1 MSYVHLTTS
10 ERVKIETY
18 LELGF
23 SVRKIAGRLG
33 RQPSTISRELKRNPH
48 YDASHANQRYVERKK
63 KCGARTKFT
72 FEKGVRILEK
82 LQETWSPEQ
91 IAGRLFQEEGLSFKT
106 IYRWIY
112 TGLVEADSGL
122 LRQKGKRQK
131 PRETRGRF
139 NVGLPISKRPSDVKG
154 RQTFGHWELDTVVSG
169 RGKSKAC
176 VATFVE
182 RKSRFYLAVP
192 MEDRSAQ
199 SMESAIQVL
208 HRYFPSGTFQTA
220 TTDRGKEFSCHERIR
235 DTLGVPMYFA
245 DPYSSWQRGSNENA
259 NGLLREFFPKGT
271 DFGKVSRSELAQ
283 ALACINGRPRKCL
296 NWKTAYEVFSEEVLH
311 LI

>member
-10 ERVKIETY
+10 ERVKIDTY

-33 RQPSTISRELKRNPH
+33 RQPSTISRELKRNPY
-48 YDASHANQRYVERKK
+48 YDASCADQRYVERKK

-72 FEKGVRILEK
+72 LEKGDRILEK
-82 LQETWSPEQ
+82 LRETWSPEQ

-176 VATFVE
+176 IATFVE

-199 SMESAIQVL
+199 SMESAIQAL
-208 HRYFPSGTFQTA
+208 HLYFPLGTFQTA

-283 ALACINGRPRKCL
+283 ALAWINGRPRKCL
-296 NWKTAYEVFSEEVLH
+296 NWKTAYEVFTEEVLH

>member
-18 LELGF
+18 LELDF
-23 SVRKIAGRLG
+23 SARKIAGRLG

-48 YDASHANQRYVERKK
+48 CDSSHADQRYVERKK

-72 FEKGVRILEK
+72 LEKGVRILEK

-139 NVGLPISKRPSDVKG
+139 TSDYQSVNVQPTSKGVK
-154 RQTFGHWELDTVVSG
+154 
-169 RGKSKAC
+169 
-176 VATFVE
+176 
-182 RKSRFYLAVP
+182 
-192 MEDRSAQ
+192 
-199 SMESAIQVL
+199 
-208 HRYFPSGTFQTA
+208 
-220 TTDRGKEFSCHERIR
+220 
-235 DTLGVPMYFA
+235 
-245 DPYSSWQRGSNENA
+245 
-259 NGLLREFFPKGT
+259 
-271 DFGKVSRSELAQ
+271 RSEIGSLILLSRVEGNPKPVSQRSSSERA
-283 ALACINGRPRKCL
+283 
-296 NWKTAYEVFSEEVLH
+296 VFISLYR
-311 LI
+311 

>member
-1 MSYVHLTTS
+1 MSYIHLTIS

-48 YDASHANQRYVERKK
+48 YDSSHADQRYVERKK

-72 FEKGVRILEK
+72 LEKGVRILEK

-112 TGLVEADSGL
+112 TGLVEADFGL

-131 PRETRGRF
+131 TRETLQRR
-139 NVGLPISKRPSDVKG
+139 
-154 RQTFGHWELDTVVSG
+154 
-169 RGKSKAC
+169 
-176 VATFVE
+176 
-182 RKSRFYLAVP
+182 
-192 MEDRSAQ
+192 
-199 SMESAIQVL
+199 
-208 HRYFPSGTFQTA
+208 
-220 TTDRGKEFSCHERIR
+220 TTN
-235 DTLGVPMYFA
+235 
-245 DPYSSWQRGSNENA
+245 Q
-259 NGLLREFFPKGT
+259 
-271 DFGKVSRSELAQ
+271 
-283 ALACINGRPRKCL
+283 
-296 NWKTAYEVFSEEVLH
+296 
-311 LI
+311 

>member
-1 MSYVHLTTS
+1 MSYIHLTTS

-18 LELGF
+18 LDLGL

-33 RQPSTISRELKRNPH
+33 RQPSTISRELRRNPH
-48 YDASHANQRYVERKK
+48 YAASHANQRYVERKK

-112 TGLVEADSGL
+112 TDLVEADSGL

-139 NVGLPISKRPSDVKG
+139 NVGLPISKCPSDVKG

-208 HRYFPSGTFQTA
+208 HRYFPLRTFQTA

-235 DTLGVPMYFA
+235 ETLGVPMYFA
-245 DPYSSWQRGSNENA
+245 DPYSSWQHGSNENA
-259 NGLLREFFPKGT
+259 NGLLRKFFPKGT

-283 ALACINGRPRKCL
+283 SLAWISGRQRKCL
-296 NWKTAYEVFSEEVLH
+296 NWKTAY
-311 LI
+311 

>member
-1 MSYVHLTTS
+1 MSYIHLTIS

-48 YDASHANQRYVERKK
+48 YDSSHADQRYVERKK

-72 FEKGVRILEK
+72 LKKGIFILEK
-82 LQETWSPEQ
+82 LRETWSPEQ

-112 TGLVEADSGL
+112 SGLVEADSGL

-154 RQTFGHWELDTVVSG
+154 RQTFGHWELDTVVSE
-169 RGKSKAC
+169 RNVKSLCRNVRRAKESFLSRCTDGKSVRSIDGVC
-176 VATFVE
+176 DSSITSFLPVGN
-182 RKSRFYLAVP
+182 VP
-192 MEDRSAQ
+192 NCDDRS
-199 SMESAIQVL
+199 
-208 HRYFPSGTFQTA
+208 
-220 TTDRGKEFSCHERIR
+220 
-235 DTLGVPMYFA
+235 
-245 DPYSSWQRGSNENA
+245 
-259 NGLLREFFPKGT
+259 
-271 DFGKVSRSELAQ
+271 
-283 ALACINGRPRKCL
+283 RKR
-296 NWKTAYEVFSEEVLH
+296 V
-311 LI
+311 

>member
-33 RQPSTISRELKRNPH
+33 RQPSTISRELKRNPY

-82 LQETWSPEQ
+82 LHETWSPEQ

-112 TGLVEADSGL
+112 TDLVEANSRL

-139 NVGLPISKRPSDVKG
+139 NVGLPISKRPADVKG

-208 HRYFPSGTFQTA
+208 HLYFPSGTFQTA

-235 DTLGVPMYFA
+235 ETLGVPMYFV

-283 ALACINGRPRKCL
+283 ALAWINGRPRKCL

>member
-33 RQPSTISRELKRNPH
+33 RQPSTVSRELRRNPH
-48 YDASHANQRYVERKK
+48 YSAIDADQRYVERKK
-63 KCGARTKFT
+63 TRTKFT
-72 FEKGVRILEK
+72 LEKGVLILEK
-82 LQETWSPEQ
+82 LRKTWSPEQ
-91 IAGRLFQEEGLSFKT
+91 IAESAFQEEGLSFKT

-112 TGLVEADSGL
+112 MGLVKAESGL
-122 LRQKGKRQK
+122 LRQKGKCQK

-139 NVGLPISKRPSDVKG
+139 NIGLSISKRPSDVKG

-192 MEDRSAQ
+192 MEDRSAA
-199 SMESAIQVL
+199 SMESSDRAGSPGVREMRGCDDSHIVPRVRGT
-208 HRYFPSGTFQTA
+208 RYGWLPSPPHTCLRPSDGSA
-220 TTDRGKEFSCHERIR
+220 NNNRRSAPYRARG
-235 DTLGVPMYFA
+235 GVPERDRLIA
-245 DPYSSWQRGSNENA
+245 IRR
-259 NGLLREFFPKGT
+259 LLVP
-271 DFGKVSRSELAQ
+271 
-283 ALACINGRPRKCL
+283 
-296 NWKTAYEVFSEEVLH
+296 
-311 LI
+311 

>member
-23 SVRKIAGRLG
+23 SMRKIAQHLG
-33 RQPSTISRELKRNPH
+33 RQPSTISHELKRNPS
-48 YDASHANQRYVERKK
+48 YNAINAGLRYEMQKK
-63 KCGARTKFT
+63 NCGARTLFST
-72 FEKGVRILEK
+72 SLGSCILSK
-82 LQETWSPEQ
+82 LRETWSPEQ
-91 IAGRLFQEEGLSFKT
+91 IAGRLFHEQGPSYST

-112 TGLVEADSGL
+112 KGFIKSDLGV

-139 NVGLPISKRPSDVKG
+139 NIGLPISKRPSDVRG
-154 RQTFGHWELDTVVSG
+154 REPFGHWELDTVVSG
-169 RGKSKAC
+169 RGQTKAC
-176 VATFVE
+176 VATFIE
-182 RKSRFYLAVP
+182 RKSRFYIVLP
-192 MEDRSAQ
+192 MVDRSSH
-199 SMESAIQVL
+199 SMEHAIQTL
-208 HRYFPSGTFQTA
+208 YSSFPSGTFQTM
-220 TTDRGKEFSCHERIR
+220 TTDRGKEFSCHERIQ
-235 DTLGVPMYFA
+235 DSLGIPMYFA

-271 DFGKVSRSELAQ
+271 NFGMINKTELDYALSR
-283 ALACINGRPRKCL
+283 INNRPRKCL
-296 NWKTAYEVFSEEVLH
+296 DWKTAYEVFSEEVLR